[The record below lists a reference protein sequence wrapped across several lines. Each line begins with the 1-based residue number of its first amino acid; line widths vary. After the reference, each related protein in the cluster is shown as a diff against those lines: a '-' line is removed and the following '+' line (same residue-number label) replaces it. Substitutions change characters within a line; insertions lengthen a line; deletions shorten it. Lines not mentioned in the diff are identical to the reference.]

1 MRKAFLEFLAA
12 EGIITDD
19 VADNLQSLLRGVP
32 EPIGSIAF
40 SYGMITTNDIDVILD
55 EQRKDYRPFGE
66 IAMDMGMLRR
76 EQVETLLRIQQVRGA
91 TDTAEA
97 LALSGVCSVEETL
110 KHLSRFLT
118 SDTMQPVVSEK

>member
-1 MRKAFLEFLAA
+1 MRKAFLEYLSA
-12 EGIITDD
+12 EGVISSD
-19 VADNLQSLLRGVP
+19 VAENLQGLLRGVP

-40 SYGMITTNDIDVILD
+40 SYGMITGSDIDVILD
-55 EQRKDYRPFGE
+55 EQRREYRPFGE

-97 LALSGVCSVEETL
+97 LALSGVCSVEDTL
-110 KHLSRFLT
+110 KQLSQFLV
-118 SDTMQPVVSEK
+118 SESMQPVVATE